1 MKASP
6 TPKAS
11 VAAAKTGAS
20 TTTAKTN
27 VRLHGWKLWVGAL
40 LLLVGGLS
48 LFMGQSAVWI
58 SNTVFNQKTFVE
70 TTGKVLSTE
79 ESRSDIAT
87 IIVDQAFADRPV
99 VKRIV
104 GSKATSLLTGLL
116 GSDLV
121 ANVYSRVSNGAYAY
135 VTSPNQQD
143 VTIDLTSIK
152 TPLSG
157 IVSFAENRGSEVTFD
172 PSQIPDQIVLLD
184 ADDVPDLSGY
194 IQSVLI
200 LNALFWII
208 ASAAFITFIFIKKDG
223 RVRRIYFV
231 LVTVATVAIIGLFSG
246 PFVPPVIASFV
257 SLIQARD
264 IITALSQ
271 AFLAPFLAQM
281 WTMLIITA
289 LVTLVL
295 SLRHHA
301 QRGAQSLIALLD
313 GKRK

>member
-1 MKASP
+1 
-6 TPKAS
+6 
-11 VAAAKTGAS
+11 
-20 TTTAKTN
+20 
-27 VRLHGWKLWVGAL
+27 
-40 LLLVGGLS
+40 
-48 LFMGQSAVWI
+48 MGQSAVWI
-58 SNTVFNQKTFVE
+58 SNNVFNQKTFVE

-79 ESRSDIAT
+79 ESRNDIAT

-104 GSKATSLLTGLL
+104 GSQATSLLTGLL

-121 ANVYSRVSNGAYAY
+121 ANVYSRVANGAYAY
-135 VTSPNQQD
+135 VTSPSQQD

-157 IVSFAENRGSEVTFD
+157 IVSFAENRGSEVTFGA
-172 PSQIPDQIVLLD
+172 SQIPDQIVLLD
-184 ADDVPDLSGY
+184 ADDVPDLSAY

-200 LNALFWII
+200 LNALFWLLS
-208 ASAAFITFIFIKKDG
+208 AAAFITFIFIQKDG

-231 LVTVATVAIIGLFSG
+231 LGAVATVAIIGLLTG
-246 PFVPPVIASFV
+246 PFIPPVIASFV

-271 AFLAPFLAQM
+271 AFLAPFVAQM

-289 LVTLVL
+289 IVAVAL

-301 QRGAQSLIALLD
+301 QRGLQSLIALLES
-313 GKRK
+313 KRN